1 MMTGRSLKVDALGV
15 GLEIEA
21 RTAALSLP
29 RGACQWNRAAST
41 DAKEARERWLRTSL
55 PARGF
60 CSEAL
65 ARRES
70 RSRWRSPFYQ
80 SSRLSAWCCFAW

>member
-15 GLEIEA
+15 GLEIESA
-21 RTAALSLP
+21 HGRTVAAT
-29 RGACQWNRAAST
+29 RGVPMECAAST